1 MNLLPRFSR
10 LMAEALHCGG
20 TPDGQALSL
29 AETHERLK
37 ALADEERALP
47 LPDCLPAAPDAG
59 DLPLPGGDASLDEAS
74 RQWRLACDN
83 ARFAVYAWVDEQIL
97 QSARLDAA
105 DWLGYSLQYHYFGT
119 TAAGRDFFARLT
131 ALLRDSLPAADAA
144 TPDAQELTDAAPQTL
159 EAFVLHGGDER
170 VAATAE
176 VYALCLLYGFRGMLH
191 DAPET
196 LSRYRKAAHALLRRR
211 EAPEAAP
218 PREERQAAHLVRTVL
233 ENAAY
238 VLVPA
243 LGVLLF
249 GSLCAA
255 QLADIPLPQF

>member
-1 MNLLPRFSR
+1 
-10 LMAEALHCGG
+10 MAEALHCGG

-47 LPDCLPAAPDAG
+47 LPDCLPAEAG
-59 DLPLPGGDASLDEAS
+59 TSDLPLPGGDASPDEAS

-83 ARFAVYAWVDEQIL
+83 ARFAVYAWADEQLL
-97 QSARLDAA
+97 QSSRLDAA

-131 ALLRDSLPAADAA
+131 ALLRDSLPS
-144 TPDAQELTDAAPQTL
+144 PDMASPDGGELADAAPQAL
-159 EAFVLHGGDER
+159 EALVLRGGDER
-170 VAATAE
+170 TTATAE

-196 LSRYRKAAHALLRRR
+196 LARYRTAAHALLRRR
-211 EAPEAAP
+211 KTPEAAP
-218 PREERQAAHLVRTVL
+218 RREERHAAHLVTTVL

-243 LGVLLF
+243 LVALLF

-255 QLADIPLPQF
+255 RLADIPLPQF

>member
-1 MNLLPRFSR
+1 MHLLPRFSR

-47 LPDCLPAAPDAG
+47 LPDGLPAEADTG
-59 DLPLPGGDASLDEAS
+59 SLSLPVSEAS
-74 RQWRLACDN
+74 PDETARQWRLACDD

-97 QSARLDAA
+97 QSSRLDAA

-119 TAAGRDFFARLT
+119 TAAGREFFARLT
-131 ALLRDSLPAADAA
+131 ALLRDSLPPLDMMP
-144 TPDAQELTDAAPQTL
+144 PDGTELTDAAPQVL
-159 EAFVLHGGDER
+159 EAFVLHGGDEQ
-170 VAATAE
+170 VTATAE

-196 LSRYRKAAHALLRRR
+196 LARYRKAAHALLRRKD
-211 EAPEAAP
+211 APEAAP
-218 PREERQAAHLVRTVL
+218 PREERHAAHLVATVL

-243 LGVLLF
+243 LVALLF